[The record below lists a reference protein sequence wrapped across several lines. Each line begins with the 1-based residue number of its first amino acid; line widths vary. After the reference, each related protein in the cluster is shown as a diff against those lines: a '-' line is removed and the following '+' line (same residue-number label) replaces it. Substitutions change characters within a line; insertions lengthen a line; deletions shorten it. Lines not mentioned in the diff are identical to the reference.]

1 MFKIYLFVLD
11 IRRYYYICCCDGDYR
26 GHSGPRQTSQTRPHQ
41 KASRKLNSTCLSRM
55 YVDLH
60 SNKHVTVKYIAAH
73 TGHTLE
79 AAELQFLPLPQST
92 KDTVSFKLLQGV
104 PTKRILQGNVSNRI
118 VMISDSL
125 KLNCCFHKMFEVRLA
140 IVINEVN
147 LSKWPNGNT
156 S

>member
-1 MFKIYLFVLD
+1 MIKIYLFILD
-11 IRRYYYICCCDGDYR
+11 IRRYYYVCCCDGDYR
-26 GHSGPRQTSQTRPHQ
+26 GHSGPRQTSKTRPHQ

-60 SNKHVTVKYIAAH
+60 SNKHVTVKYVAAH

-104 PTKRILQGNVSNRI
+104 PTKRILQGNDTNRI
-118 VMISDSL
+118 VIISGSL
-125 KLNCCFHKMFEVRLA
+125 KHNCRFHKMSRLA
-140 IVINEVN
+140 IAINEVN
-147 LSKWPNGNT
+147 LSIWTNGST